1 MNSIDTDGNRGG
13 RGNRAQVVLLDGA
26 GVVAFGDSGGFRET
40 AARRL
45 ASVVGRLA

>member
-1 MNSIDTDGNRGG
+1 MSSIDRDGNRGG
-13 RGNRAQVVLLDGA
+13 RGNRVQVVLLDDA
-26 GVVAFGDSGGFRET
+26 GVVALHDSGGFRET